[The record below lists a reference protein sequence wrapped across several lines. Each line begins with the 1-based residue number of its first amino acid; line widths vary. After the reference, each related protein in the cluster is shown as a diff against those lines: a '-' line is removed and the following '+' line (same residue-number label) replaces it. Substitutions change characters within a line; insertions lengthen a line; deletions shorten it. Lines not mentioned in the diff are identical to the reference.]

1 MEIPDREEVAM
12 SLLLVLSLFAVAY
25 GIGSG
30 LGEVGEGLKEVAR
43 AIRAGRI

>member
-1 MEIPDREEVAM
+1 MEIAIWEELAM